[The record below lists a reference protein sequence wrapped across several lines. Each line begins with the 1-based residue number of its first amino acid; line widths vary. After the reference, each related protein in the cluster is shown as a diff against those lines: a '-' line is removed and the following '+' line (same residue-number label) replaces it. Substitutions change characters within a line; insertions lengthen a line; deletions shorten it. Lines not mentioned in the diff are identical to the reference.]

1 AAKQGPKDDSRQAE
15 RLAGEGDKAAAAGKL
30 REALADYAQAVKA
43 APGDTG
49 IARRAAAT
57 RAQVVQALV
66 DQAET
71 IALDGNIVGA
81 TELMNEALHIDPGNT
96 IVAERL
102 AQLKQMPKEYLP
114 PGDKEDQEL
123 KGPAV
128 LKPQRGKK
136 AVNVRGDSKSA
147 YEQVARMFGITVAF
161 DPDLTARN
169 IKLRVNDV
177 DFYTAM
183 QLLGSQTQTF
193 YRAVNSTLIF
203 VASDTIAKRKEYSEE
218 VEQTFR
224 LDSAVAP
231 EDMTELLRV
240 LREITNS
247 TRITM
252 DTKNHSL
259 TLRETADKVTLAGEL
274 IKELEKA
281 RGAVRLVFELLK
293 VKKKKG
299 RMLGVIPPRMVKEI

>member
-1 AAKQGPKDDSRQAE
+1 MKIAGSREKSLAGAWRARFARFLAPSSAIAVLYLLAATFAPAQSSGKTAKQGPKDDSKQAE
-15 RLAGEGDKAAAAGKL
+15 RLADQGDKAAAAGKL
-30 REALADYAQAVKA
+30 REALADYSQAVKA
-43 APGDTG
+43 APGDAG
-49 IARRAAAT
+49 IARRAAAM

-71 IALDGNIVGA
+71 NALDGNIVGA

-183 QLLGSQTQTF
+183 QLLGSATQTF

-224 LDSAVAP
+224 L
-231 EDMTELLRV
+231 E
-240 LREITNS
+240 
-247 TRITM
+247 
-252 DTKNHSL
+252 
-259 TLRETADKVTLAGEL
+259 AG
-274 IKELEKA
+274 
-281 RGAVRLVFELLK
+281 
-293 VKKKKG
+293 
-299 RMLGVIPPRMVKEI
+299 

>member
-1 AAKQGPKDDSRQAE
+1 M
-15 RLAGEGDKAAAAGKL
+15 RLSHRSGQYDRGGSA
-30 REALADYAQAVKA
+30 
-43 APGDTG
+43 
-49 IARRAAAT
+49 
-57 RAQVVQALV
+57 
-66 DQAET
+66 
-71 IALDGNIVGA
+71 GA
-81 TELMNEALHIDPGNT
+81 TEAD
-96 IVAERL
+96 AEGIS
-102 AQLKQMPKEYLP
+102 AT
-114 PGDKEDQEL
+114 GDKEDQEL

-136 AVNVRGDSKSA
+136 SGECTRGFKEP
-147 YEQVARMFGITVAF
+147 YEQVARMFGITVGSIRLDRAEYQ
-161 DPDLTARN
+161 TARD
-169 IKLRVNDV
+169 DV

-183 QLLGSQTQTF
+183 QLLGSPDADF
-193 YRAVNSTLIF
+193 LSRGELDVIF

-259 TLRETADKVTLAGEL
+259 TA
-274 IKELEKA
+274 A
-281 RGAVRLVFELLK
+281 RNG
-293 VKKKKG
+293 
-299 RMLGVIPPRMVKEI
+299 